1 MVAAS
6 VWSAGRSAQ
15 EREGPAVVAM
25 FRYAM
30 ITIAS
35 LVAASALAQQQ
46 GEPPAPAPTTP
57 AASNAIV
64 PMAEPLPGDHW
75 TYEVRDEITGK
86 ISATREIVVTEV
98 TPADISV
105 RWRIS
110 GTNNTEGLDVYD
122 RSWNLKSSG
131 PWKYL
136 PNDGSGIRS
145 PLQIGARW
153 NFQADDINAGSGRIL
168 KRTGD
173 SKVVGQETIT
183 TKAGTFDTFKIET
196 FISRRLTND
205 RTRKEEF
212 TGQTWYAPAIDHWVK
227 RAIVS
232 RADNHLRS
240 NNTIELVAYG
250 RKQ

>member
-1 MVAAS
+1 ML
-6 VWSAGRSAQ
+6 
-15 EREGPAVVAM
+15 
-25 FRYAM
+25 RYAVL
-30 ITIAS
+30 A
-35 LVAASALAQQQ
+35 LVGVVTSSALAQQA
-46 GEPPAPAPTTP
+46 PPQAGTPSPSSSSASVQPAQ
-57 AASNAIV
+57 AVIS
-64 PMAEPLPGDHW
+64 MEDPLPGDHW